1 MKVQAYSLSLAL
13 SPSIVSSLLFLLL
26 VILIVSIVII
36 IIIIIIVVTIVRQ
49 CVIDQST
56 SQAVLGVLSANNKAV
71 FYTKLIVCQKG
82 IVFRSCTLWRSC
94 NPDPPLLFYVLC
106 PRVTYD
112 KSSNE
117 TRRRLAPTY
126 AYFFFFLI
134 YKMGPSQQ
142 SIEIVLAPRKTAS
155 LPLVSLRNTVFR

>member
-82 IVFRSCTLWRSC
+82 IVFRSCTL
-94 NPDPPLLFYVLC
+94 
-106 PRVTYD
+106 
-112 KSSNE
+112 
-117 TRRRLAPTY
+117 
-126 AYFFFFLI
+126 
-134 YKMGPSQQ
+134 
-142 SIEIVLAPRKTAS
+142 
-155 LPLVSLRNTVFR
+155 